1 MIHFTAPTL
10 RRIKMEVSQ
19 LNQQSLGSKVR
30 KGRENLTS
38 PVDDCG
44 CFKKAGYI
52 YIYTKHPGF
61 MGMKKMLSELAI
73 FVKTR
78 QTRSLLA
85 FLDFWGMLESKVPW
99 EPMAPLHFLRG
110 FGSYKLKNC
119 YNPHKFQ
126 GLF

>member
-19 LNQQSLGSKVR
+19 LNQQSLASKVR
-30 KGRENLTS
+30 KGRENRS
-38 PVDDCG
+38 PPQLMIVVAS
-44 CFKKAGYI
+44 KKPGI